1 MKIKEDIF
9 SVASLYDTFFIDMYG
24 VLFDGSELYGGTL
37 STLKRLK
44 EMKKKIVLVS
54 NTSQLSADAMHGY
67 AERDMHY
74 GVHYDYFV
82 TAGELLR
89 DILLNHSDIFDKQI
103 GKEFLSVKYLFMGNT
118 NVFKNT
124 KFIKSDTYE
133 DADLIYVASPRAHYG
148 SVRLDNLYDE
158 SGNKV
163 ELEEFLHKNW
173 KTLRDDQGRQG
184 LAEFALQLEKLATL
198 GKTLFLSNPDFFA
211 PFKIDNEKHPVVTQ
225 GAIGFYYEK
234 FFGGKVLYFGKPFVE
249 IFMLVAWGIF
259 LSAGNPE
266 NYHAVAAVFLFKVL
280 NVAAQVLCVVPTGIG
295 GHCPKRIGHTAKL
308 CINQILGIVR
318 IKAGLHGLYALQLV
332 TNRFNILFL
341 KYLTIKCALV
351 CIVGKHIPCTKDYVC
366 QFGYGNNLSYM
377 LILLFLTAAHAHFT
391 QLGE

>member
-124 KFIKSDTYE
+124 RFIKSDTYE

-249 IFMLVAWGIF
+249 IFEFAKKISSSKNDKILMIGDTLWTDVLGAHNAGMD
-259 LSAGNPE
+259 SA
-266 NYHAVAAVFLFKVL
+266 
-280 NVAAQVLCVVPTGIG
+280 
-295 GHCPKRIGHTAKL
+295 
-308 CINQILGIVR
+308 
-318 IKAGLHGLYALQLV
+318 LV
-332 TNRFNILFL
+332 TTGVSGEFFR
-341 KYLTIKCALV
+341 KMK
-351 CIVGKHIPCTKDYVC
+351 
-366 QFGYGNNLSYM
+366 GNNISEKM
-377 LILLFLTAAHAHFT
+377 DILLEKIGSKLSHQTLKMPTYLLRHFYEE
-391 QLGE
+391 QL